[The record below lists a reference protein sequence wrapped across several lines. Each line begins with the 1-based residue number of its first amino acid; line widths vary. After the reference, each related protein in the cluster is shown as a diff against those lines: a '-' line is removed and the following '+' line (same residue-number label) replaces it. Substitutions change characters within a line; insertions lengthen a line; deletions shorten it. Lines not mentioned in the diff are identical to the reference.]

1 MEWILWTALA
11 VMLALLCYTIFWTS
25 IVIRKKV
32 QPVTDSFFDAL
43 ELFVLSQSPRKP
55 LRQIIANP
63 RPSQKLAITKNQ
75 KPQPAMQVARL
86 S

>member
-1 MEWILWTALA
+1 MEWILWAALA

-43 ELFVLSQSPRKP
+43 ELFVRSKLKPTKTALANHSQSETEPE
-55 LRQIIANP
+55 
-63 RPSQKLAITKNQ
+63 
-75 KPQPAMQVARL
+75 ARNN
-86 S
+86 